1 MYSYFPDAATNKQI
15 PKQSRRREPAGSVPK
30 NETSG
35 RNKPMPQKF
44 KSFDKRP
51 KPRGSFAGG
60 KEGPKVTNVN
70 FEFHT
75 PKWFHTQFLTMD

>member
-1 MYSYFPDAATNKQI
+1 MLCLSDVQTNKQI

-30 NETSG
+30 NEASG
-35 RNKPMPQKF
+35 RSKPMPQKY

-60 KEGPKVTNVN
+60 KESTKVC
-70 FEFHT
+70 
-75 PKWFHTQFLTMD
+75 